1 MPEELVEVPRRAK
14 LDLRT
19 RQERLDA
26 DVHLKAALHAVQDHA
41 ADDLVVLDLLRD
53 LLPHTQAV
61 RLALGEDALA
71 VVVLARLDVD
81 VDLVADA
88 DRERAFA
95 VFELV
100 GADAA
105 FRLLANVDEDRVA
118 HDLEHAA
125 LGDRALGDGGAL
137 TLVGFKERDE
147 FGKLVAAGF
156 DICEN
161 LIHAVSKR
169 LGQPYRPRSSRR
181 RESAGTRTG
190 CGKTAELRAK
200 THALL
205 DSWAGPMRDAEPT
218 RPILLC
224 QLD

>member
-1 MPEELVEVPRRAK
+1 M
-14 LDLRT
+14 
-19 RQERLDA
+19 
-26 DVHLKAALHAVQDHA
+26 
-41 ADDLVVLDLLRD
+41 
-53 LLPHTQAV
+53 
-61 RLALGEDALA
+61 
-71 VVVLARLDVD
+71 VVLARLDVD

-137 TLVGFKERDE
+137 TLVGFEERDE

-161 LIHAVSKR
+161 LIHAVSQTT
-169 LGQPYRPRSSRR
+169 GTTVSAAFVRR
-181 RESAGTRTG
+181 REPERVPGAGKPLSCARKSTRCSTPG
-190 CGKTAELRAK
+190 R
-200 THALL
+200 
-205 DSWAGPMRDAEPT
+205 GP
-218 RPILLC
+218 
-224 QLD
+224 